1 MDVRSPENKNL
12 IYQILINHPL
22 KTVDHDRFLKAIDNQ
37 VYLIYEERFNFK
49 NNLTDMNKEIIRRF
63 SVIKN
68 EIEQKKK
75 KKKKKTKQ
83 PVKKNIKITRPV
95 PTHKEQINI
104 FDAKL
109 KNRQDEFIRL
119 VNKDKPKEINFA
131 DDFENSEIPSLD
143 STLAE
148 REKELRNAMLSY
160 NSESAAKW
168 IGNDTVKKT
177 IKIGNEVK
185 LDKLVNQ
192 TKSVQKK
199 VSFKLSEKNNKLESG
214 LFLNKLKKKINPVES
229 LDNTFLD
236 TKLDKKKY
244 LENLIA
250 MQKQLTLNLEMLLK
264 SL

>member
-22 KTVDHDRFLKAIDNQ
+22 KTADHDRFLKAIDNQ

-49 NNLTDMNKEIIRRF
+49 NNLTNMNKEIIRRF

-68 EIEQKKK
+68 KMTQKKK
-75 KKKKKTKQ
+75 RKKTKQ
-83 PVKKNIKITRPV
+83 SAKENIKITRPV

-109 KNRQDEFIRL
+109 KNRQDDFIKL
-119 VNKDKPKEINFA
+119 VNKDKPKEIDFA

-148 REKELRNAMLSY
+148 REKELRSAISSY
-160 NSESAAKW
+160 NSESAVKW
-168 IGNDTVKKT
+168 IGNDTVVKKT
-177 IKIGNEVK
+177 IKIGNEVNLSK
-185 LDKLVNQ
+185 PI
-192 TKSVQKK
+192 QKK
-199 VSFKLSEKNNKLESG
+199 VSFKLSEENDKLESG

-229 LDNTFLD
+229 LENGFLG
-236 TKLDKKKY
+236 TQSDKKKY
-244 LENLIA
+244 LENIIA